1 MMMKSIFG
9 RKGADRGFTLLE
21 VLVAVALASIVIIA
35 IYSSFFSVLRG
46 QSDIDRSLERT
57 REVSRF
63 LETFSREVQSSFF
76 NADSA
81 WTGFAGDEE
90 DKNGK
95 PVSRIAMTA
104 FTYPAFNPDRPAGDL
119 IAIRYYV
126 EAKEGKLVLYKET
139 WNPYAYAKTD
149 ILNTEDAKT
158 GALKAEVIEDIDG
171 FEILYY
177 NGSDWAK
184 AWDAKL
190 DKAIPG
196 AVKVSLSVNDR
207 GEVKEFSALARTM
220 IR

>member
-1 MMMKSIFG
+1 MVKSISG

-35 IYSSFFSVLRG
+35 LYSSFFSVLRG

-76 NADSA
+76 KADST

-90 DKNGK
+90 NKNGR

-104 FTYPAFNPDRPAGDL
+104 FTYPALNPGRPAGDL
-119 IAIRYYV
+119 LTIRYHV
-126 EAKEGKLVLYKET
+126 ENKEGKLVLYKET
-139 WNPYAYAKTD
+139 WNPYAAAKTD
-149 ILNTEDAKT
+149 ILRAEDAKT

-177 NGSDWAK
+177 NGRDWAK

-190 DKAIPG
+190 DTAVPD
-196 AVKVSLSVNDR
+196 AVKVSLSVKDR
-207 GEVKEFSALARTM
+207 GEVKAFSAVARTM